1 MANQAFENMRG
12 SYRRAIETTLTFLDE
27 TLCQFEELAR
37 GKEVRSVLYAESNGL
52 SPAQREKIIAEVA
65 SIKAVLQELKEV
77 FALEERVETAAKSI
91 WSNCSGLWAT
101 LAEMESKRMRDYGEA
116 PEGFPQYWDPKLDEI
131 QRHLAGILNALKE
144 E

>member
-12 SYRRAIETTLTFLDE
+12 SYRRAIVTTLTFLDE
-27 TLCQFEELAR
+27 TLCQFEEWAR
-37 GKEVRSVLYAESNGL
+37 GKEVRSVLYTESNGL

-77 FALEERVETAAKSI
+77 FALEERVETAVKFI
-91 WSNCSGLWAT
+91 WSSCSGLWAT
-101 LAEMESKRMRDYGEA
+101 LAEMESKRMRGYGEA